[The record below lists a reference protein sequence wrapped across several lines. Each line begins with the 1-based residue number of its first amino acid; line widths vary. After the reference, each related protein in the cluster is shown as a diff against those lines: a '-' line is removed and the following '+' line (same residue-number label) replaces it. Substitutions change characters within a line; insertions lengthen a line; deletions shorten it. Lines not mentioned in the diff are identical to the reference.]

1 MATAAFSD
9 SADREKPPCA
19 FATRPSNYR
28 RDALITAGVLT
39 GILFPPMLIFLLGLS
54 SLALVDSSKLWMML
68 NLFFQAGAG
77 G

>member
-39 GILFPPMLIFLLGLS
+39 GILFPPMLILLGLS

-68 NLFFQAGAG
+68 NLFFQAVAG